1 MRVVLRVD
9 LWRWN
14 IWVTW
19 GLRVRGSSIALR
31 GRGRLVIIA
40 KVVFLLISTERT
52 KNRTKMRNIVLR
64 NYKKN
69 NNNGDIMKCQI
80 KN

>member
-19 GLRVRGSSIALR
+19 GLRVRGSPIALR
-31 GRGRLVIIA
+31 GRGRLVIVA
-40 KVVFLLISTERT
+40 KVVFLLISKEKT
-52 KNRTKMRNIVLR
+52 KKRNKMRNTVIR
-64 NYKKN
+64 NYKK
-69 NNNGDIMKCQI
+69 K
-80 KN
+80 